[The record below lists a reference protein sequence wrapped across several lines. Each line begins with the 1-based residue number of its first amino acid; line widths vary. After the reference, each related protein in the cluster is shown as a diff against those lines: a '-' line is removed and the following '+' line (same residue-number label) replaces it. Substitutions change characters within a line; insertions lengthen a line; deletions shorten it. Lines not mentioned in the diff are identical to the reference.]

1 MPEGRSHS
9 SACLGADTL
18 LKLLGNY
25 CHNAGIKTSIAVGVV
40 GMCSDRL
47 P

>member
-25 CHNAGIKTSIAVGVV
+25 CHNAGIKTSITVGVV